1 MSERAGPE
9 CLFYHLE
16 RQPLERVLP
25 TLLER
30 TLERGWRAV
39 VEAGSEER
47 VAALDTELWTYSE
60 GSFLP
65 HGTRKDGAPDRQPI
79 FLTASD
85 ENPNGATVRFLV
97 DGAAPGEIESYTRVV
112 FLFDG
117 GDEAALADATAVFP
131 ARSLLQVCAHL
142 AGRERIA
149 RREEGLVGRVHGEAE
164 LHGARGEGEC
174 AI

>member
-25 TLLER
+25 MLLER

-39 VEAGSEER
+39 VEAGSQER
-47 VAALDTELWTYSE
+47 VAALDTELWTYSDQ
-60 GSFLP
+60 SFLP
-65 HGTRKDGAPDRQPI
+65 HGTHQDGACDRQPI

-97 DGAAPGEIESYTRVV
+97 EDAAPGEIGGYDRVV

-117 GDEAALADATAVFP
+117 GDEAAVATARLRWKQVK
-131 ARSLLQVCAHL
+131 AAGYAATYWQQDRSGKWGKKA
-142 AGRERIA
+142 
-149 RREEGLVGRVHGEAE
+149 
-164 LHGARGEGEC
+164 
-174 AI
+174 